1 MLQNILWGF
10 IVIIVGVELA
20 PIVASTVQTA
30 TNGSSGFSTADISLL
45 KLVTTF
51 FVIAIL
57 SVGVTM
63 VSVSFRNAGLA

>member
-20 PIVASTVQTA
+20 PIVADTIGTA
-30 TNGSSGFSTADISLL
+30 SNNSNFGTADKSLL
-45 KLVTTF
+45 SLVTTF

-57 SVGVTM
+57 SVAVTL
-63 VSVSFRNAGLA
+63 VSVSFRNGGM

>member
-10 IVIIVGVELA
+10 ITIIIGVNLA
-20 PIVASTVQTA
+20 PTVANQVASA
-30 TNGSSGFSTADISLL
+30 KANTNFSSTDTTLL
-45 KLVTTF
+45 GLVTTF

-57 SVGVTM
+57 SVGITL

>member
-10 IVIIVGVELA
+10 ITIIVGVNLA
-20 PIVASTVQTA
+20 PTVANQVAGAKANTNFSSTDT
-30 TNGSSGFSTADISLL
+30 SLL
-45 KLVTTF
+45 GLVTTF

-57 SVGVTM
+57 SIGVTL

>member
-10 IVIIVGVELA
+10 IVIIVGVNLA
-20 PIVASTVQTA
+20 PTVANQVAAAKTNTNFSSTDT
-30 TNGSSGFSTADISLL
+30 SLL
-45 KLVTTF
+45 SLVTTF

-57 SVGVTM
+57 AVGVTL

>member
-10 IVIIVGVELA
+10 IVILVGIVLA
-20 PIVASTVQTA
+20 PIIANTVSDA
-30 TNGSSGFSTADISLL
+30 KANTNFSSADTSLL
-45 KLVTTF
+45 SLVTTF

-57 SVGVTM
+57 SVAVTL